1 MSKPET
7 ESADT
12 ATAANIQRL
21 ESGYFDHMQSLR
33 EQIPVGEYIVE
44 SSTSKLALFAMLLT
58 TVATL
63 VLFPLTM
70 FKSFSLVVIIMWLAV
85 FVICSKVFYDR
96 VIVPMEGAET
106 WRD

>member
-7 ESADT
+7 ESSDT

-33 EQIPVGEYIVE
+33 ERVPVGEYVVE
-44 SSTSKLALFAMLLT
+44 SRTSKLALFAMLLA
-58 TVATL
+58 TVVML

-70 FKSFSLVVIIMWLAV
+70 FMEFSLVAIVVWLAV